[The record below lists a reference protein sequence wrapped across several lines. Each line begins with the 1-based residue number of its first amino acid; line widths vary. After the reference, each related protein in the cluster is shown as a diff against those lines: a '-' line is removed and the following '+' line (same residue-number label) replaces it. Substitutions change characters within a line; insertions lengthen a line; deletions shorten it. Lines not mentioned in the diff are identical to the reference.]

1 LRNDFGRN
9 VRKRKKTHGDGR
21 GAPRLR
27 ADWPSGWVAGGVLI
41 LVFCIA
47 AILHVRS
54 RLAVVQLGYRLS
66 QATKEHEQL
75 QADHRKLQVEVATLR
90 SPRRLRK
97 LATERLD
104 LREPAP
110 QQIVHAGD

>member
-1 LRNDFGRN
+1 MGRN
-9 VRKRKKTHGDGR
+9 VRKKKAFKEHG
-21 GAPRLR
+21 GARRRLR
-27 ADWPSGWVAGGVLI
+27 ADWPAGWMAGAVLI

-66 QATKEHEQL
+66 QATREHKQL
-75 QADHRKLQVEVATLR
+75 QATHRKLQVEVATLR

-97 LATERLD
+97 LATQKLH
-104 LREPAP
+104 LREPVS

>member
-1 LRNDFGRN
+1 MARN
-9 VRKRKKTHGDGR
+9 VRKKKPAAKDRKNAR
-21 GAPRLR
+21 RLR
-27 ADWPSGWVAGGVLI
+27 AEWPTGWLAGAVLI

-54 RLAVVQLGYRLS
+54 QLTVVQLGYRLS
-66 QATKEHEQL
+66 QATKEHKQL

-97 LATERLD
+97 LATERLG
-104 LREPAP
+104 LREPLP
-110 QQIVHAGD
+110 RQILHAGE

>member
-1 LRNDFGRN
+1 MARN
-9 VRKRKKTHGDGR
+9 VRKKKKASRDRKGTH
-21 GAPRLR
+21 RLR
-27 ADWPSGWVAGGVLI
+27 AEWPTGWLAGGVLI

-66 QATKEHEQL
+66 QATKEHKQL

-97 LATERLD
+97 LATGQLK
-104 LREPAP
+104 LREPLP
-110 QQIVHAGD
+110 RQILHAGD

>member
-1 LRNDFGRN
+1 MGRN
-9 VRKRKKTHGDGR
+9 VRKKNRAPRDSG
-21 GAPRLR
+21 GAHRRLR
-27 ADWPSGWVAGGVLI
+27 ADWPTGWMAGAVLI

-66 QATKEHEQL
+66 QAAKEHKQL
-75 QADHRKLQVEVATLR
+75 QADNRKLQVEVATLR

-97 LATERLD
+97 LATQQLD
-104 LREPAP
+104 LREPVS
-110 QQIVHAGD
+110 QQIVNAGD

>member
-1 LRNDFGRN
+1 MGRN
-9 VRKRKKTHGDGR
+9 VRKKPKAPRKR
-21 GAPRLR
+21 GSTRRLR
-27 ADWPSGWVAGGVLI
+27 ADWPAGWMAGAVLI

-66 QATKEHEQL
+66 RATKQHEQL
-75 QADHRKLQVEVATLR
+75 EADNRKLQVEVATLR

-97 LATERLD
+97 LATGKLG
-104 LREPAP
+104 LREPTP
-110 QQIVHAGD
+110 RQIMRTGD

>member
-1 LRNDFGRN
+1 LGRN
-9 VRKRKKTHGDGR
+9 LRKKKMARQDHGASR
-21 GAPRLR
+21 RLR
-27 ADWPSGWVAGGVLI
+27 ADWPTGWLAGGVLI

-66 QATKEHEQL
+66 QASKEHKQL
-75 QADHRKLQVEVATLR
+75 QADNRKLQLEVATLR

-97 LATERLD
+97 LATQSLG
-104 LREPAP
+104 LREPASR
-110 QQIVHAGD
+110 QIVHAGD

>member
-1 LRNDFGRN
+1 MARN
-9 VRKRKKTHGDGR
+9 VRKKKKTR
-21 GAPRLR
+21 NRKSSRRLR
-27 ADWPSGWVAGGVLI
+27 AEWPTGWLAGGVLI

-66 QATKEHEQL
+66 QATKEHKQL

-97 LATERLD
+97 LATGQLE
-104 LREPAP
+104 LREPLSR
-110 QQIVHAGD
+110 QILHAGD

>member
-1 LRNDFGRN
+1 LVRN
-9 VRKRKKTHGDGR
+9 VRKKKKAKKT
-21 GAPRLR
+21 RLR
-27 ADWPSGWVAGGVLI
+27 AEWPTGWLAGGVLI

-66 QATKEHEQL
+66 QATKEHKQL

-97 LATERLD
+97 LATEQLG
-104 LREPAP
+104 LREPLSR
-110 QQIVHAGD
+110 QILHAGD

>member
-1 LRNDFGRN
+1 LGRN
-9 VRKRKKTHGDGR
+9 IRKKKKAPKDR
-21 GAPRLR
+21 GTPRRLR
-27 ADWPSGWVAGGVLI
+27 ADWPTGWLTGGVLI
-41 LVFCIA
+41 LVFCVA

-54 RLAVVQLGYRLS
+54 RLAIVHLGYRLS
-66 QATKEHEQL
+66 RATGEYKQL
-75 QADHRKLQVEVATLR
+75 QADYRKLQVEVATLC

-97 LATERLD
+97 LATGSLD

>member
-1 LRNDFGRN
+1 MVRN
-9 VRKRKKTHGDGR
+9 VRKKKKAKNR
-21 GAPRLR
+21 GSSRRLR
-27 ADWPSGWVAGGVLI
+27 AEWPSGWLAGGVLI

-54 RLAVVQLGYRLS
+54 RLSVVQFGYRLS
-66 QATKEHEQL
+66 QATKEHKQL

-104 LREPAP
+104 LREPVP
-110 QQIVHAGD
+110 RQILHAGD

>member
-1 LRNDFGRN
+1 
-9 VRKRKKTHGDGR
+9 
-21 GAPRLR
+21 
-27 ADWPSGWVAGGVLI
+27 LI

-66 QATKEHEQL
+66 QATKEHKQL

-97 LATERLD
+97 LATERLE
-104 LREPAP
+104 LREPLSR
-110 QQIVHAGD
+110 QILHAGD

>member
-1 LRNDFGRN
+1 MARN
-9 VRKRKKTHGDGR
+9 VRKKKKNKNR
-21 GAPRLR
+21 ESSRRLR
-27 ADWPSGWVAGGVLI
+27 AEWPSGWLAGGVLI

-66 QATKEHEQL
+66 RATKEHKQL
-75 QADHRKLQVEVATLR
+75 QADHRKLQLEVATLS

-97 LATERLD
+97 LATEQLD
-104 LREPAP
+104 LQEPVP
-110 QQIVHAGD
+110 RQILHAGD

>member
-1 LRNDFGRN
+1 MGRN
-9 VRKRKKTHGDGR
+9 VRKKKKAHKDR
-21 GAPRLR
+21 GGPRRLR
-27 ADWPSGWVAGGVLI
+27 ADWPSGWLAGGVLI
-41 LVFCIA
+41 LIFCIA

-54 RLAVVQLGYRLS
+54 RLAVVQMGYRLS
-66 QATKEHEQL
+66 RATKEHKLL

-97 LATERLD
+97 LATEQLD

-110 QQIVHAGD
+110 RQILHAGD

>member
-1 LRNDFGRN
+1 LGRN
-9 VRKRKKTHGDGR
+9 VRKKKAKEER
-21 GAPRLR
+21 GAARRLR
-27 ADWPSGWVAGGVLI
+27 ADWPTGWLAGGALI

-54 RLAVVQLGYRLS
+54 RMAVVQLGYQLS
-66 QATKEHEQL
+66 QATKEHKEL

-104 LREPAP
+104 LREPASR
-110 QQIVHAGD
+110 QIVHAGD

>member
-1 LRNDFGRN
+1 LARN
-9 VRKRKKTHGDGR
+9 VKKKKKAPKDR
-21 GAPRLR
+21 GGSRRLR
-27 ADWPSGWVAGGVLI
+27 AEWPTSWLAGGVLI

-66 QATKEHEQL
+66 QATKEHKQL

-97 LATERLD
+97 LATERLE
-104 LREPAP
+104 LREPLSR
-110 QQIVHAGD
+110 QILHAGD